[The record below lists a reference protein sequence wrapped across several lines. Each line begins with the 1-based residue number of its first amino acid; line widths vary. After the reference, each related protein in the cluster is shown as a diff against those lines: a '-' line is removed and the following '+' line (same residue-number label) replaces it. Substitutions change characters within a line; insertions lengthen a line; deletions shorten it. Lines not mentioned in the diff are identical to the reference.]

1 MIQRVD
7 KASVSIEGKNVGCI
21 GEGLVVFI
29 GVENR
34 DTERDVMYLADKTAG
49 LRIFSDS
56 AGKFNLSCKDIDGEC
71 LIISQFTLF
80 ADTRHGKR
88 PGFMDA
94 AAPDLAEKLFN
105 LFIERVRAI
114 GLRVATGVFHSHM
127 IVEIYNNGPVT
138 IMINSRDKIV

>member
-34 DTERDVMYLADKTAG
+34 DTERDVAYLADKTAG
-49 LRIFSDS
+49 LRIFPDS

-88 PGFMDA
+88 PGFTDA
-94 AAPDLAEKLFN
+94 AARIWQRSCLTCLLSEFVQSVCALLQVYFK
-105 LFIERVRAI
+105 
-114 GLRVATGVFHSHM
+114 AT
-127 IVEIYNNGPVT
+127 
-138 IMINSRDKIV
+138 